1 MKFTVQNINRFL
13 FLKLPIAWIAGVR
26 LTKLTPEATEAKAK
40 LKWLS
45 QNPFNSMYFAVQAM
59 AAELT
64 TGVLVMREIKESRQ
78 PISMLVAENSAVFH
92 KKARGKITFTCND
105 AALVKAIVNDAVV
118 SKNGQTVWLN
128 SKAFD
133 EKQNC
138 VSEFK
143 FKWTLKLKS

>member
-26 LTKLTPEATEAKAK
+26 LTKLAPEATEAKAR

-64 TGVLVMREIKESRQ
+64 TGVLVMREINESHQ
-78 PISMLVAENSAVFH
+78 SVSMLVAENSAIFH
-92 KKARGKITFTCND
+92 KKARGKITFTCVD
-105 AALVKAIVNDAVV
+105 AKLVKTTVNNAILT
-118 SKNGQTVWLN
+118 KKGQTVWLN

-133 EKQNC
+133 QERNC
-138 VSEFK
+138 VSEFQ